1 MLQTISPRFFWI
13 ITSLIWL
20 LWTIFAV
27 VYADVR
33 FQADGAHYL
42 LHIVQS
48 ETFRIEHQRYILA
61 VSQVLPLLGIKLGL
75 SMKAIVLLNSLNNIV
90 YFFGLF
96 VLCAVRFKDYLAA
109 WGILLLTVLGVL
121 HIQFIPMYEI
131 WYGAPLIVVLYSM
144 LYKNV
149 LHTPLH
155 VVLFYAV
162 LLTALFAHP
171 LLFIAVL
178 FVLLFHF
185 LRTRK
190 LAWRVWIGVAI
201 TFIIW
206 YIIKKLALT
215 AYEAG
220 KISML
225 DTGWNKAYEN
235 LFKPSHYL
243 RMLKFFF
250 TYYTVTSAMFV
261 LLIGLYSVRRSW
273 WKLSLILTF
282 CGGHILL
289 INFTHQ
295 PEAELTPYFERMYL
309 PFVTMIL
316 IAFIFDTWTI
326 RLINVRAGAIAILM
340 IIMYRMWLFIDVS
353 GLYVQR
359 KIQTEELIRSCS
371 KSGGSKFILAQSDY
385 EACFNYVDWSLPMET
400 ALRSSLL
407 QMPVTISVVTEE
419 DLSEGNNR
427 SVLDPKNFLFR
438 RWDVMRD
445 HELNPNYFKIRNGL
459 YQTAPLQC
467 NN

>member
-1 MLQTISPRFFWI
+1 MLQTITPRFFWI
-13 ITSLIWL
+13 ITSVVWL

-61 VSQVLPLLGIKLGL
+61 ASQLLPLLGIKLGL
-75 SMKAIVLLNSLNNIV
+75 SMKAIVVLNSLNNIV

-96 VLCAVRFKDYLAA
+96 VLCAVRFKDYIAA
-109 WGILLLTVLGVL
+109 WSIVLLTVLGIL

-131 WYGAPLIVVLYSM
+131 WYGAPLVVVLYSM
-144 LYKNV
+144 LHKNA
-149 LHTPLH
+149 LHAP
-155 VVLFYAV
+155 VNVALFYSV
-162 LLTALFAHP
+162 LITALFAHP
-171 LLFIAVL
+171 LLFIVVL
-178 FVLLFHF
+178 FVLAFHF

-190 LAWRVWIGVAI
+190 IAWRMWIGVAI
-201 TFIIW
+201 TFIAW
-206 YIIKKLALT
+206 YLIKKLALT
-215 AYEAG
+215 EYEAG

-243 RMLKFFF
+243 RMMKFFF
-250 TYYTVTSAMFV
+250 TYYTVTSIMFT
-261 LLIGLYSVRRSW
+261 LLVIMYIVRRSW
-273 WKLSLILTF
+273 WKLGLILSF

-295 PEAELTPYFERMYL
+295 PDPELTPYFERMYL

-326 RLINVRAGAIAILM
+326 RLMTVRAGAIAILL
-340 IIMYRMWLFIDVS
+340 IVAYRMWLYFDLS
-353 GLYVQR
+353 ELYVQR
-359 KIQTEELIRSCS
+359 KLHTEELIRNCS
-371 KSGGSKFILAQSDY
+371 ISGGSKFILAQSDY
-385 EACFNYVDWSLPMET
+385 ETCFNHVDWSLPMET

-407 QMPVTISVVTEE
+407 KLPATINVITEE
-419 DLSEGNNR
+419 DLNEGNNR
-427 SVLDPKNFLFR
+427 SILNANSFLFR
-438 RWDVMRD
+438 RWDLMND
-445 HELNPNYFKIRNGL
+445 EQLNPNYFKMRHGL
-459 YQTAPLQC
+459 YQPAPLQC
-467 NN
+467 TP